1 MADYKY
7 PKKKKRYKIKY
18 KNLAILLAILLLI
31 ILLISKGCSAIF
43 GNRDKKDGAVTTP
56 ASGDI
61 STPDIPDD
69 ALTAPVDPT
78 DQHAYQFTSISVTD
92 ADLGS
97 GNLVLV
103 NNNIKFL
110 GTVTDDDLDVVRER
124 KNGAYSVKDYN
135 VKLKPVAMDALN
147 SMMLDFYTVT
157 GKDTV
162 MVNSGFRTVEY
173 QEELYQEELESTG
186 QDSSTLVAKGGYSE
200 HHTGLVVDFTVS
212 EDGHYDQS
220 LIGTGDYKWINDNCY
235 KYGYVNR
242 YPAGKESLTLIDNEP
257 WHFRYVGVPHATVM
271 HNYDYCLEE
280 YISFVKNYTI
290 SSGFLSVTTDDGS
303 RYMIYYTPSNGAD
316 GTTIFIPVIPDGDG
330 DDSNNQPYPYEISG
344 NNVDG
349 WIVTFLYEKGTGSIS
364 PLPEGTPDN
373 TVDADNTGDGGEED
387 QDTQE

>member
-1 MADYKY
+1 MADYRNQKR
-7 PKKKKRYKIKY
+7 KKRYKIKY
-18 KNLAILLAILLLI
+18 KNVAIVLAAILIVV
-31 ILLISKGCSAIF
+31 LLISKGCSAIF
-43 GNRDKKDGAVTTP
+43 GGRDKKDGAVTTP
-56 ASGDI
+56 ASGDVL
-61 STPDIPDD
+61 TPDIPDD
-69 ALTAPVDPT
+69 ALSVPVDPT

-92 ADLGS
+92 ADLGT

-110 GTVTDDDLDVVRER
+110 GTVTDDDLEVVRER
-124 KNGAYSVKDYN
+124 KNSAYSVKDYN
-135 VKLKPVAMDALN
+135 VKLKPVAMEALN

-157 GKDTV
+157 GKSTV

-186 QDSSTLVAKGGYSE
+186 QESSTLVAKGGYSE

-280 YISFVKNYTI
+280 YISFIKNYTI
-290 SSGFLSVTTDDGS
+290 RNGFLSVTTDDGS

-316 GTTIFIPVIPDGDG
+316 GTTIFLPILPDGDN

-364 PLPEGTPDN
+364 PQPEGAPDN
-373 TVDADNTGDGGEED
+373 TVDPDNAGGGEN